1 MTVINTAPTLI
12 TERLRLD
19 AHMLDD
25 FDSLAALWA
34 DPQVVRYI
42 GGTPRDREDSWGRLM
57 RYVGHWALLGYGY
70 WAVRDKQSG
79 EYLGSIG
86 FSNFL
91 RDITPALDAPEM
103 GWTLVSSA
111 HGKGYATEALRAALA
126 WGKTHLPGRKP
137 SASSRRKTR
146 PRWRWRKSRLLR
158 KPPQRVPPEPDRRDA
173 LPALRL
179 SHVASP
185 TPSERSCP
193 AVHRRAADPRRYRP
207 ATPSPRRSAAE
218 YRYRPARCA

>member
-1 MTVINTAPTLI
+1 MTVINTAPTLV

-19 AHMLDD
+19 AHTLDD
-25 FDSLAALWA
+25 FESLAALWA
-34 DPQVVRYI
+34 DPLVVRYI

-91 RDITPALDAPEM
+91 RDITPALDAPP
-103 GWTLVSSA
+103 GVRRTC
-111 HGKGYATEALRAALA
+111 RAS
-126 WGKTHLPGRKP
+126 KP

-146 PRWRWRKSRLLR
+146 PRWRWRKRSVSA
-158 KPPQRVPPEPDRRDA
+158 KATAASTTRVQ
-173 LPALRL
+173 
-179 SHVASP
+179 SS
-185 TPSERSCP
+185 
-193 AVHRRAADPRRYRP
+193 
-207 ATPSPRRSAAE
+207 
-218 YRYRPARCA
+218 

>member
-19 AHMLDD
+19 AHTLDD

-34 DPQVVRYI
+34 DPLVVRYI

-91 RDITPALDAPEM
+91 RDITRRS
-103 GWTLVSSA
+103 T
-111 HGKGYATEALRAALA
+111 
-126 WGKTHLPGRKP
+126 
-137 SASSRRKTR
+137 RRKWAG
-146 PRWRWRKSRLLR
+146 RW
-158 KPPQRVPPEPDRRDA
+158 
-173 LPALRL
+173 
-179 SHVASP
+179 
-185 TPSERSCP
+185 
-193 AVHRRAADPRRYRP
+193 
-207 ATPSPRRSAAE
+207 
-218 YRYRPARCA
+218 

>member
-12 TERLRLD
+12 TERLQLD
-19 AHMLDD
+19 AHTLDD
-25 FDSLAALWA
+25 FESLAALWA

-42 GGTPRDREDSWGRLM
+42 GGTPRDREDSPGRLM

-70 WAVRDKQSG
+70 WAVRDKLSG

-126 WGKTHLPGRKP
+126 WVKRTCRARKP
-137 SASSRRKTR
+137 SASSRRKTGL
-146 PRWRWRKSRLLR
+146 RWRWRKRSVSA
-158 KPPQRVPPEPDRRDA
+158 KA
-173 LPALRL
+173 TA
-179 SHVASP
+179 ASI
-185 TPSERSCP
+185 TRARS
-193 AVHRRAADPRRYRP
+193 
-207 ATPSPRRSAAE
+207 S
-218 YRYRPARCA
+218 